1 MVHLTILRGA
11 KIDQKRRYS
20 HYHMDESIHIDLAYN
35 ISDLV
40 YNSIAKVI
48 MPSNEQTA
56 AL

>member
-11 KIDQKRRYS
+11 KMDQKRRYS
-20 HYHMDESIHIDLAYN
+20 HYYMDESIHIGLAYN

-40 YNSIAKVI
+40 YNSVATVI
-48 MPSNEQTA
+48 RPSNEQTA